1 MRHEDVST
9 WSAPRIE
16 ADLRET
22 NATIRQALPEAS
34 IPYYRARGTGEAPH
48 RHNFGE
54 VVAVVGATTGSTS
67 IGMAFEGDE
76 SFDMLRES
84 HRALSASQ
92 NADRID
98 AGQHA
103 ESVHLPE
110 NLPRNR

>member
-1 MRHEDVST
+1 
-9 WSAPRIE
+9 
-16 ADLRET
+16 
-22 NATIRQALPEAS
+22 
-34 IPYYRARGTGEAPH
+34 
-48 RHNFGE
+48 
-54 VVAVVGATTGSTS
+54 
-67 IGMAFEGDE
+67 MAFEGDE